1 MEVKAVWQEG
11 LRFVALGPSGHAA
24 MMDGGKEAGGEDSA
38 PRPMELLLFAL
49 GGCTG
54 MDVVSTLQ
62 KMRTPPRRLQILIR
76 AERAA
81 DHPKAMR
88 KAHLIYQAE
97 GVPEENLRRAV
108 ELSQEKYCAVSHSL
122 SATLSYE
129 VQALP

>member
-1 MEVKAVWQEG
+1 MEARVAWQEG
-11 LRFVALGPSGHAA
+11 LRFVALGPSGHAV
-24 MMDGGKEAGGEDSA
+24 MMDGAKEAGGEDSA

-54 MDVVSTLQ
+54 MDVVSILQ
-62 KMRTPPRRLQILIR
+62 RMRTPPRRLQILIQ

-81 DHPKAMR
+81 DHPKAVR

-97 GVPEENLRRAV
+97 GVPEENLRKAV